1 MSGPTRPDPSGP
13 EQPAPPPEPLDAAA
27 VLELYRRAGGL
38 RHGHFVLSSG
48 RHSDTYLQSAV
59 VLQWPAL
66 AAALGRAL
74 AAPWRGRVDVVVGP
88 AMGGV
93 VIGHETAGALGVR
106 MVFTERVDGAMA
118 LRRSFAVAAGER
130 ALVVENV
137 VTTGGS
143 ALEVADLLKAAG
155 VRVAG
160 LATIVD
166 RLPEGAT
173 LLLELHALARV
184 TAASWE
190 PANCPGCRS
199 GAGSEAPGSR
209 RGLPSTRR

>member
-1 MSGPTRPDPSGP
+1 VTAP
-13 EQPAPPPEPLDAAA
+13 PAPPASPEGPLDAAA

-59 VLQWPAL
+59 VLQWPAV
-66 AAALGRAL
+66 AEALGRAL
-74 AAPWRGRVDVVVGP
+74 AAPWHGRVDVVVGP

-93 VIGHETAGALGVR
+93 VIGHETAAALGVR
-106 MVFTERVDGAMA
+106 LVFTERVEGAMA
-118 LRRSFAVAAGER
+118 LRRSFAVAPGER

-143 ALEVADLLKAAG
+143 ALEVAALVGASGA
-155 VRVAG
+155 RVAG

-166 RLPEGAT
+166 RLPEGAV
-173 LLLELHALARV
+173 LPLPYHALARV
-184 TAASWE
+184 AAEAWE
-190 PANCPGCRS
+190 AGDCPACGS
-199 GAGSEAPGSR
+199 GAGPEAPGSR
-209 RGLPSTRR
+209 RGVHQTGR

>member
-1 MSGPTRPDPSGP
+1 MSARPGPAGL
-13 EQPAPPPEPLDAAA
+13 QPPLPPGPLDAAA

-38 RHGHFVLSSG
+38 RQGHFVLSSG

-74 AAPWRGRVDVVVGP
+74 AAPWGGRVDLVVGP

-93 VIGHETAGALGVR
+93 VIGHETAAALGVR
-106 MVFTERVDGAMA
+106 MVFTERVDGPMA
-118 LRRSFAVAAGER
+118 LRRSFQVAAGER

-143 ALEVADLLKAAG
+143 ALEVAGLLRAAG
-155 VRVAG
+155 AEVAG

-166 RLPEGAT
+166 RLPDGAA
-173 LLLELHALARV
+173 LPLELHALARV
-184 TAASWE
+184 AAASWE
-190 PANCPGCRS
+190 PVDCPACGS
-199 GAGSEAPGSR
+199 GAGPEAPGSR
-209 RGLPSTRR
+209 RGLHPQGR